1 MTIGEKLMKNNYP
14 LWQAQVLL
22 VVRAV
27 QLEGLLTGDESAP
40 DEFIT
45 MTSPPPSRSILPI
58 LHGRPE
64 ISQFIGIC
72 CPHLHGRQ

>member
-22 VVRAV
+22 VVRVV

-45 MTSPPPSRSILPI
+45 VTNDDKSTSKQINPAYSSWVA
-58 LHGRPE
+58 
-64 ISQFIGIC
+64 
-72 CPHLHGRQ
+72 